1 MQPKGG
7 RMVDTVKL
15 NYLIEKS
22 GHTVNECAEH
32 LGITPQS
39 FHNKKSNRSE
49 FKYSEV
55 VKLAKFIG
63 IKVDDRVFF
72 EKKVE

>member
-1 MQPKGG
+1 
-7 RMVDTVKL
+7 MVDTAKL

-22 GHTVNECAEH
+22 GHTSDDCAKH
-32 LGITPQS
+32 LGISPQS
-39 FHNKKSNRSE
+39 FHNKKTNRTE

-55 VKLAKFIG
+55 VKLAKYIG

-72 EKKVE
+72 AKRVE